1 MKKILIIL
9 VFLQFLIF
17 SKEEVKIVNGFK
29 QGKFIDRLE
38 DGSIEKG
45 KYVNDIKSGEYTFEI
60 PDNNLLLKGNYL
72 NGLLN
77 GVEKIY
83 KNGKYIGEITYFQNK
98 VLGNQVEYIDELI
111 RSGYMGVN
119 NNGYFKLKTPDSIIE
134 YKQENDLVTGQVII
148 NKNNGDKIYLTLFE
162 GITLGD
168 IKYVKRNGE
177 ISYYEYLFDIEN
189 ITKSEEKFLEN
200 IYIYLEENKVEK
212 INNLKNGNVKIEVD
226 NAIIEYS
233 YVNNEITGTVRLT
246 FPDIIKEIT
255 FKNGKR
261 EGIATYTSDNFSEIR
276 SYKNDILEGNI
287 KKEKETLV
295 YSKGKMIKMIQYI
308 DDKTFI
314 TTNFINEKPVG
325 NLIITENGKER
336 IIAKYDK
343 NHILVFNVKE
353 YAKNGD
359 KLLSYG
365 SLTNPIY
372 IIAYK
377 KNGEKR
383 QYKSLKD
390 YLENKEYV
398 K

>member
-1 MKKILIIL
+1 M
-9 VFLQFLIF
+9 
-17 SKEEVKIVNGFK
+17 
-29 QGKFIDRLE
+29 
-38 DGSIEKG
+38 
-45 KYVNDIKSGEYTFEI
+45 
-60 PDNNLLLKGNYL
+60 
-72 NGLLN
+72 
-77 GVEKIY
+77 
-83 KNGKYIGEITYFQNK
+83 
-98 VLGNQVEYIDELI
+98 
-111 RSGYMGVN
+111 
-119 NNGYFKLKTPDSIIE
+119 
-134 YKQENDLVTGQVII
+134 
-148 NKNNGDKIYLTLFE
+148 
-162 GITLGD
+162 
-168 IKYVKRNGE
+168 
-177 ISYYEYLFDIEN
+177 
-189 ITKSEEKFLEN
+189 
-200 IYIYLEENKVEK
+200 
-212 INNLKNGNVKIEVD
+212 
-226 NAIIEYS
+226 
-233 YVNNEITGTVRLT
+233 
-246 FPDIIKEIT
+246 
-255 FKNGKR
+255 
-261 EGIATYTSDNFSEIR
+261 
-276 SYKNDILEGNI
+276 
-287 KKEKETLV
+287 

-359 KLLSYG
+359 KLLFYG

>member
-168 IKYVKRNGE
+168 VKYVKRNGE

>member
-168 IKYVKRNGE
+168 VKYVKRNGE

-359 KLLSYG
+359 KLLFYG

-383 QYKSLKD
+383 QYKSLKY